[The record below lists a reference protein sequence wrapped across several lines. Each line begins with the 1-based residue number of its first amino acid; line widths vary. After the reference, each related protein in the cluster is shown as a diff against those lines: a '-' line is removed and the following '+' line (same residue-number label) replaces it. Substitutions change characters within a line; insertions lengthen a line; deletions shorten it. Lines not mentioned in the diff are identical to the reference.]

1 MKQKTDLFRE
11 KFGFYL
17 EKLIPIS
24 LYLQSD
30 INGSIQKSIKKSSS
44 PVDYYTNESKMDLYI
59 YSHETKE
66 WQFEIQ
72 GIKNLSREI

>member
-1 MKQKTDLFRE
+1 MIHKAELFRA

-24 LYLQSD
+24 LYLQSEL
-30 INGSIQKSIKKSSS
+30 NGSIQKNVKKSSS

-66 WQFEIQ
+66 WRFEIQ
-72 GIKNLSREI
+72 GIQNLS